1 MWLCLLAGCS
11 GTAQAG
17 EMSPADIQ
25 EFWAQM
31 TSYQATLQ
39 VTFVSNRSSNI
50 YTVRQQVLMS
60 GPYRMEVL
68 APEECRGVLTICDGE
83 KTMQKDPSIGMAVEA
98 SETPVR
104 NVLFLREFWQ
114 RYLQSPAAAMLGGAL
129 RVNAP
134 VYEGIQAPEKVE
146 PEDGEYVLETELS
159 GGHEKLA
166 VQRLW
171 VNAQNGYPKQ
181 MEIYDTEGMLS
192 IRVDYIEF
200 QPNVEMDTSLFTI
213 ESE

>member
-1 MWLCLLAGCS
+1 MKKLLVILCLCSLLLAFAGCS

-39 VTFVSNRSSNI
+39 ITFVSNRSSNT

-83 KTMQKDPSIGMAVEA
+83 KTMQKDPSIGMTVEA

-104 NVLFLREFWQ
+104 SVLFLQEFWQ
-114 RYLQSPAAAMLGGAL
+114 QYLRS
-129 RVNAP
+129 
-134 VYEGIQAPEKVE
+134 PEKVE
-146 PEDGEYVLETELS
+146 PEDGEYVWETELS

-171 VNAQNGYPKQ
+171 VNAQNGYPKR

-213 ESE
+213 EKE

>member
-39 VTFVSNRSSNI
+39 ITFVSNRSSNT

-83 KTMQKDPSIGMAVEA
+83 KTMQKDPSIGMTVEA

-104 NVLFLREFWQ
+104 SVLFLQEFWQ
-114 RYLQSPAAAMLGGAL
+114 QYLRS
-129 RVNAP
+129 
-134 VYEGIQAPEKVE
+134 PEKVE

-171 VNAQNGYPKQ
+171 VNAQDGYPKR

-213 ESE
+213 EKE

>member
-1 MWLCLLAGCS
+1 MRQCGKFGWRRRGIWVLMWLCLLAGCS

-39 VTFVSNRSSNI
+39 ITFVSNRSSNT

-83 KTMQKDPSIGMAVEA
+83 KTMQKDPSIGMTVEA

-104 NVLFLREFWQ
+104 SVLFLQEFWQ
-114 RYLQSPAAAMLGGAL
+114 QYLRS
-129 RVNAP
+129 
-134 VYEGIQAPEKVE
+134 PEKVE
-146 PEDGEYVLETELS
+146 PEDGEYVWETELS

-213 ESE
+213 EKE

>member
-25 EFWAQM
+25 KFWAQM

-39 VTFVSNRSSNI
+39 ITFVSNRSSNT

-83 KTMQKDPSIGMAVEA
+83 KTMQKDPSIGMTVEA

-104 NVLFLREFWQ
+104 SVLFLQEFWQ
-114 RYLQSPAAAMLGGAL
+114 QYLRS
-129 RVNAP
+129 
-134 VYEGIQAPEKVE
+134 PEKVE

-171 VNAQNGYPKQ
+171 VNAQNGYPKR

-213 ESE
+213 EKE

>member
-1 MWLCLLAGCS
+1 MRQCRRFGWRRRGIGILIWLCLLVGCGS
-11 GTAQAG
+11 TAQAG

-39 VTFVSNRSSNI
+39 ITFVSNRSSNT
-50 YTVRQQVLMS
+50 YTVRQQVLTS

-83 KTMQKDPSIGMAVEA
+83 KTMQKDPSIGMTVEA

-104 NVLFLREFWQ
+104 SVLFLQEFWQ
-114 RYLQSPAAAMLGGAL
+114 QYLRS
-129 RVNAP
+129 
-134 VYEGIQAPEKVE
+134 PEKVE
-146 PEDGEYVLETELS
+146 PEDGEYVWETELS

-171 VNAQNGYPKQ
+171 VNAQDGYPKR

-192 IRVDYIEF
+192 IRMDYIEF

-213 ESE
+213 EKE